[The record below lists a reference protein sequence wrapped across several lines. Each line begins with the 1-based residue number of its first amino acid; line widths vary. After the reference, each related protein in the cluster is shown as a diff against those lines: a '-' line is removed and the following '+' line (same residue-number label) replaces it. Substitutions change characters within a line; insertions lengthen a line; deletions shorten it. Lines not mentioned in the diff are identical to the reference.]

1 MRLGALLVAD
11 ELRYDSLE
19 LKHKH
24 SYCHKLYLCLLI
36 PLTTMFAQ
44 VIQLNFQ
51 FMLNSLIL
59 ARYSVFCSPVLE
71 LKLKFSNWASRFPS
85 WSYQSTI
92 KLYPTIQVLT
102 CNPGWWLR
110 TYCLWIDDNYIY
122 QPEYQLSQQFSS
134 FVPHLFNRMSARS
147 PNCHSRE
154 CFFSQGSQRV
164 SFMVHNLTP
173 EPDFSFSFMR
183 ILESLLL

>member
-1 MRLGALLVAD
+1 
-11 ELRYDSLE
+11 
-19 LKHKH
+19 
-24 SYCHKLYLCLLI
+24 
-36 PLTTMFAQ
+36 MFVQ

-59 ARYSVFCSPVLE
+59 ARYSVFCSRVLE
-71 LKLKFSNWASRFPS
+71 LKLKFSNRASRFPS

-92 KLYPTIQVLT
+92 KLYPTFQVLT

-134 FVPHLFNRMSARS
+134 FVPHLFNWMSALSLTATPGNASLARGANWS
-147 PNCHSRE
+147 LSWYTILH
-154 CFFSQGSQRV
+154 Q
-164 SFMVHNLTP
+164 NLISL
-173 EPDFSFSFMR
+173 FV
-183 ILESLLL
+183 LWESLNPSYSKIKLQLYWFSIVYLDK